1 MIASLKGEIQMEIKT
16 TPSFA
21 LEVARKLIAQGS
33 FFTLEHTKNHT
44 IVVASKEDLKKA
56 GKFDGLGV
64 VK

>member
-1 MIASLKGEIQMEIKT
+1 MEIKV

-33 FFTLEHTKNHT
+33 YFTLEHTKHHT

-56 GKFDGLGV
+56 GEFNELKRV
-64 VK
+64 

>member
-1 MIASLKGEIQMEIKT
+1 MEIKT
-16 TPSFA
+16 SPSFA
-21 LEVARKLIAQGS
+21 LEVARKLMAQGS
-33 FFTLEHTKNHT
+33 FFTIEHTKNHT